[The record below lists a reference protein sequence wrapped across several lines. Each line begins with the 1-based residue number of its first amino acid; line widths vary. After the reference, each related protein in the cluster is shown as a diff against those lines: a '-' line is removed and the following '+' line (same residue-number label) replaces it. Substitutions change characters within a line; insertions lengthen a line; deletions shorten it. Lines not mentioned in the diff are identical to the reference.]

1 MTRADV
7 TDAVSAGLAGLAI
20 AIQAI
25 VVAIALLALVG
36 LVVPAARRPI
46 RALRESVAGG
56 ELWIAWLFA
65 LAATLGS
72 LFFSE
77 YAHFIPCRLCWF
89 QRIAMYPMA
98 VILLI
103 GAIRRDFRGAALY
116 ALALPVLGA
125 GVSIYHIYIENHP
138 EAESAG
144 CKVGAPCATKWIDKF
159 GYITIPTL
167 ALTAF
172 AAIFVMLV
180 LAWLRTRPGRG
191 LSPTADGGRAA

>member
-20 AIQAI
+20 AVQVI
-25 VVAIALLALVG
+25 VIAIALLALVG
-36 LVVPAARRPI
+36 LVVPAARGPI
-46 RALRESVAGG
+46 RALRDNLSGG

-77 YAHFIPCRLCWF
+77 YSHFIPCRLCWF
-89 QRIAMYPMA
+89 QRIAMYPM
-98 VILLI
+98 VVVLLI
-103 GAIRRDFRGAALY
+103 GAIRRDFRGAALSV
-116 ALALPVLGA
+116 LPLSVLGA
-125 GVSIYHIYIENHP
+125 AVSIYHIYIENNP
-138 EAESAG
+138 SAETPG
-144 CKVGAPCATKWIDKF
+144 CTVGAPCSTKWIDRF

-172 AAIFVMLV
+172 AAIFVTLLFSWM
-180 LAWLRTRPGRG
+180 RTRPANDSVRR
-191 LSPTADGGRAA
+191 LHSSSAP

>member
-7 TDAVSAGLAGLAI
+7 TDAVSAALAGLAI
-20 AIQAI
+20 AVQVI

-46 RALRESVAGG
+46 RALRETVTGG
-56 ELWIAWLFA
+56 ELWIAWVFA
-65 LAATLGS
+65 LVATLGS

-77 YAHFIPCRLCWF
+77 FSHFIPCRLCWF

-116 ALALPVLGA
+116 VLPLPVLGA
-125 GVSIYHIYIENHP
+125 AVSIYHIYIESRP
-138 EAESAG
+138 EAETAG
-144 CKVGAPCATKWIDKF
+144 CTIGAPCSTKWMDKF
-159 GYITIPTL
+159 GYVTIPTL

-172 AAIFVMLV
+172 AAIFILLV
-180 LAWLRTRPGRG
+180 FAWMRTRPGARG
-191 LSPTADGGRAA
+191 LASRA

>member
-7 TDAVSAGLAGLAI
+7 TGAVSAALAGLAI
-20 AIQAI
+20 ALQVI

-36 LVVPAARRPI
+36 LVVPAARRPFH
-46 RALRESVAGG
+46 ALRDNVAGG
-56 ELWIAWLFA
+56 ELWIAWIFA

-77 YAHFIPCRLCWF
+77 FSHFIPCRLCWF
-89 QRIAMYPMA
+89 QRIAMYPLA

-103 GAIRRDFRGAALY
+103 GALRRDVRGAALY
-116 ALALPVLGA
+116 ALPFPIVGAL
-125 GVSIYHIYIENHP
+125 VSAYHIYIENHP

-144 CKVGAPCATKWIDKF
+144 CSVGAPCSTKWIDQF

-167 ALTAF
+167 AVTAF
-172 AAIFVMLV
+172 AAILTI
-180 LAWLRTRPGRG
+180 LALALRRMRVAPNR
-191 LSPTADGGRAA
+191 S

>member
-1 MTRADV
+1 MTRVDV

-20 AIQAI
+20 AIQVI
-25 VVAIALLALVG
+25 VIAIALLALVG
-36 LVVPAARRPI
+36 TVMPAARRPI
-46 RALRESVAGG
+46 RAFRDNVTGG
-56 ELWIAWLFA
+56 ELWIAWIVA

-77 YAHFIPCRLCWF
+77 YSHFIPCRLCWF
-89 QRIAMYPMA
+89 QRIAMYPM
-98 VILLI
+98 VVVLLI

-116 ALALPVLGA
+116 VLPLPVLGA
-125 GVSIYHIYIENHP
+125 AVSIYHIYIENHP
-138 EAESAG
+138 EAETAG
-144 CKVGAPCATKWIDKF
+144 CTIGAPCSTRWIDKF

-180 LAWLRTRPGRG
+180 FAWMRTRPLKAR
-191 LSPTADGGRAA
+191 